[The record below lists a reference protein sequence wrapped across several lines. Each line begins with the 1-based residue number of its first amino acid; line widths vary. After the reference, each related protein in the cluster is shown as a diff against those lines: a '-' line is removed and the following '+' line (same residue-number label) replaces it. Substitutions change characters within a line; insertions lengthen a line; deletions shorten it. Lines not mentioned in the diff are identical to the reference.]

1 MPKKAEASA
10 TQPRPST
17 PMPTK
22 VQEDAEHRPVAV
34 RVMGQEVS
42 VAGIDER
49 WEGKDSG
56 GGTTLWSR

>member
-1 MPKKAEASA
+1 MPKKAKASA

-22 VQEDAEHRPVAV
+22 VQKDAEHRPVAV
-34 RVMGQEVS
+34 RVMGQEVG
-42 VAGIDER
+42 VAAIEEWWHGE
-49 WEGKDSG
+49 DSG